1 MNIAKKIT
9 LVSKTYTYDDIGQP
23 IVSESYKYPFAWVRS
38 ASRREVDEA
47 LDGIAREYV
56 FDVRISEYG
65 GEDEIEYKGIRYTI
79 YRTYMN
85 TVSGIMELYTERRVG
100 S

>member
-1 MNIAKKIT
+1 MNIARRIT
-9 LVSKTYTYDDIGQP
+9 LVSKTYTYDDIGQA
-23 IVSESYKYPFAWVRS
+23 IATEAFKYPFAWVRS

-56 FDVRISEYG
+56 FDVRISEYS
-65 GEDEIEYKGIRYTI
+65 GEDELEYKGIRYTI
-79 YRTYMN
+79 YRTYVN
-85 TVSGIMELYTERRVG
+85 TVSGIIELYTERRVG